1 MLKNLKSKLKSIFFE
16 THADSQIRTKLRHNR
31 GIMVFAF
38 VIIDIAFIGLID
50 PLPTEVDAD
59 IYEGV
64 LTGVFS
70 HSRAMAFKIDTTEG
84 EYTIH
89 TGRGHKF
96 LESLKPFTGKKVI
109 VRAYHH
115 LNVFLLPEL
124 TLVQFEVD
132 NIKFVD
138 NWELIRQARKNN
150 PAEIYFIV
158 LALLIIV
165 ITTRNITKSL
175 QIPINE
181 SKNN

>member
-1 MLKNLKSKLKSIFFE
+1 MLKKLKSKLKTIFFE

-38 VIIDIAFIGLID
+38 AIIDLAFISLVD
-50 PLPTEVDAD
+50 PLPTEAEANS
-59 IYEGV
+59 YEGV
-64 LTGVFS
+64 LIGIFS
-70 HSRAMAFKIDTTEG
+70 SSRAMAFKIDTTEG

-96 LESLKPFTGKKVI
+96 LESLEPFIGKKVI
-109 VRAYHH
+109 VRAYYH
-115 LNVFLLPEL
+115 LNVFLFPEL

-138 NWELIRQARKNN
+138 NWESIRQASKNN

-165 ITTRNITKSL
+165 ITTRNITKYL

-181 SKNN
+181 SKNT